1 MMLALVLLFVVVV
14 VAVVVV
20 RRRGHAVADASVVI
34 LPASDDFT
42 VEIVKEHLII
52 DLDDDFEIELGD
64 EEEDDFEIEIKEVV
78 QEDKWKERVR
88 RPRLKTH
95 IVIGEE
101 PFFLSQ
107 YETDEERLARE
118 FDEQFYGRRAAKRK
132 ANYWDLKPIKRR
144 PRDNKEKGDFR
155 QDKRLK
161 AAYQKAV
168 VESRVS

>member
-20 RRRGHAVADASVVI
+20 RRRGHAVADDPVVV
-34 LPASDDFT
+34 PVADDS
-42 VEIVKEHLII
+42 VEIEN
-52 DLDDDFEIELGD
+52 
-64 EEEDDFEIEIKEVV
+64 
-78 QEDKWKERVR
+78 KWKERVR
-88 RPRLKTH
+88 RSRLKTH
-95 IVIGEE
+95 IVTGEE